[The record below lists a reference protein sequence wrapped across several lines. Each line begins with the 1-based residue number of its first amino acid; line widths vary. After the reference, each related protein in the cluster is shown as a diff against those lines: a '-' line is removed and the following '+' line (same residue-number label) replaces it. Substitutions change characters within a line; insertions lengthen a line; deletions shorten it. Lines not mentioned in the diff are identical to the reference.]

1 MGEAANDIEAAGAA
15 DDRRITLYTRSGCH
29 LCDVMMAELER
40 RGYRVTPVDV
50 DVDREL
56 KKRYG
61 WDVPVAVRGDGSV
74 LAKHR
79 L

>member
-1 MGEAANDIEAAGAA
+1 M
-15 DDRRITLYTRSGCH
+15 TLYTRSGCH
-29 LCDVMMAELER
+29 LCDQMMAELQR
-40 RGYRVTPVDV
+40 RGYEVDPVDV
-50 DVDREL
+50 DGDREL

-61 WDVPVAVRGDGSV
+61 WDVPVAVTPDGAV